1 MMWWTAPAP
10 GIECHRVI
18 VADESHEGSRPDAS
32 YHDRFGYRQERVSG
46 PRHRRQG
53 EGGCEKATPAQPS
66 GSVFQGFAAVPDRN
80 GGVCH
85 RALLGARVEKAR
97 PQGAAD
103 AGEGCEGLRQ
113 AHKNDAA
120 DAEAICEAV
129 RRPTMR
135 FVQVKSAE

>member
-1 MMWWTAPAP
+1 MPSGHTRPPSSTAGRRTSRTAVAENAENPTLNSTVDCLK
-10 GIECHRVI
+10 IVDTFRRV
-18 VADESHEGSRPDAS
+18 VVVDESHEGSRPDAS

-53 EGGCEKATPAQPS
+53 EGGCEKATSAQPS
-66 GSVFQGFAAVPDRN
+66 DSVFQGFAAVPDRN

-103 AGEGCEGLRQ
+103 AG
-113 AHKNDAA
+113 
-120 DAEAICEAV
+120 
-129 RRPTMR
+129 
-135 FVQVKSAE
+135 